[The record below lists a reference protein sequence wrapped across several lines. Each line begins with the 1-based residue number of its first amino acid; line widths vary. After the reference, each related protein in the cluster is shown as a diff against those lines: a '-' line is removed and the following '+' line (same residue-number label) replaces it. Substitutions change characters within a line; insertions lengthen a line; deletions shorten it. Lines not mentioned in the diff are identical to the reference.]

1 MMNTSDADL
10 DEWWFEDDL
19 PLPLKQKYQG
29 YILCKII
36 MWECCWKKMKVQGE
50 MWEWQISSNNME
62 RKKKERKTLRPPTT
76 SMLADKKLG

>member
-36 MWECCWKKMKVQGE
+36 MWG
-50 MWEWQISSNNME
+50 
-62 RKKKERKTLRPPTT
+62 
-76 SMLADKKLG
+76 MLLEKNESAGGDVGMANQLE